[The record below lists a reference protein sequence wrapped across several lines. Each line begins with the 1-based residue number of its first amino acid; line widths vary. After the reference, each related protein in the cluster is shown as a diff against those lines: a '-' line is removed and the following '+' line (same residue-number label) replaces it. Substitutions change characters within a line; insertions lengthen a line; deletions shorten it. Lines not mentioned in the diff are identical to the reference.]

1 MTQGRKRRVIL
12 IGILVALLAAVWG
25 YLAYTGRQSED
36 LGYLVKKN
44 RYEREYAAEYEP
56 EYRIGFGPEYQAGY
70 EKHLEKKHGGE
81 SDFPD
86 LMMSGMKDEEG
97 KERHG

>member
-36 LGYLVKKN
+36 LGYLVQKN

-56 EYRIGFGPEYQAGY
+56 EYRIGFGTEYQAGY